1 MKKIIQL
8 ILFFF
13 LVSISLIFYKVYF
26 NKNIKSQI
34 NEEVFEKQ
42 LSEQT
47 ENNLIKNLKYE
58 VRLDK
63 VNQYII
69 SSDLSEITY
78 ENNIEVVK
86 MQKVIA
92 IFIDKS
98 NIPLT
103 ITSDNAVY
111 NSSNYNTSFSNNIR
125 IEYLDNLIFSDKMNL
140 NFINNT
146 ILIFENVKYDGLQGV
161 VNADNIKIDLITKKI
176 EIYMDS
182 NKDKVEVTTK

>member
-1 MKKIIQL
+1 M
-8 ILFFF
+8 
-13 LVSISLIFYKVYF
+13 
-26 NKNIKSQI
+26 
-34 NEEVFEKQ
+34 
-42 LSEQT
+42 
-47 ENNLIKNLKYE
+47 
-58 VRLDK
+58 RLDK

>member
-58 VRLDK
+58 VRLEK
-63 VNQYII
+63 GKQYII

-111 NSSNYNTSFSNNIR
+111 NSSNYNTSFSKNIR
-125 IEYLDNLIFSDKMNL
+125 IEYLDNLIFSDNL
-140 NFINNT
+140 PGDSSTFSSSVST
-146 ILIFENVKYDGLQGV
+146 
-161 VNADNIKIDLITKKI
+161 ASSA
-176 EIYMDS
+176 IYCCPCCC
-182 NKDKVEVTTK
+182 T